1 MTTLMGTS
9 NKNSKLKSKLILMP
23 DIKPY
28 VVNKILKIANR
39 KPKTIKSNKN
49 IKQI

>member
-1 MTTLMGTS
+1 MTTLMRNS

-39 KPKTIKSNKN
+39 IPKKKKKKKAIKL
-49 IKQI
+49 